1 MTENDYIAEY
11 VKERH
16 PGILSLDYAA
26 WRLARAVSEF
36 GVHMREVISRISA
49 KDLNRMMEEVEDG
62 DSGEDGDRADNSGL

>member
-16 PGILSLDYAA
+16 PGILSIDYAA

-36 GVHMREVISRISA
+36 GVHMREAISRMSA
-49 KDLNRMMEEVEDG
+49 EELQRIVEQE
-62 DSGEDGDRADNSGL
+62 EDEEDE

>member
-16 PGILSLDYAA
+16 PGILSIDYAA

-36 GVHMREVISRISA
+36 GIHMREALSRMSPEDMQRYI
-49 KDLNRMMEEVEDG
+49 EESEDKV
-62 DSGEDGDRADNSGL
+62 

>member
-11 VKERH
+11 VREEH
-16 PGILSLDYAA
+16 PGILGLDYAV
-26 WRLARAVSEF
+26 WRLTRAISEF
-36 GVHMREVISRISA
+36 GISMREAISRISA

>member
-16 PGILSLDYAA
+16 PGILSIDYAT

-36 GVHMREVISRISA
+36 GVHMREAISRLSA
-49 KDLNRMMEEVEDG
+49 EELQRIVEQE
-62 DSGEDGDRADNSGL
+62 EDEEDE

>member
-16 PGILSLDYAA
+16 PGILGIDYAV

-36 GVHMREVISRISA
+36 GIHMREAISRMSPE
-49 KDLNRMMEEVEDG
+49 DMQRYLEE
-62 DSGEDGDRADNSGL
+62 GEGAESEE